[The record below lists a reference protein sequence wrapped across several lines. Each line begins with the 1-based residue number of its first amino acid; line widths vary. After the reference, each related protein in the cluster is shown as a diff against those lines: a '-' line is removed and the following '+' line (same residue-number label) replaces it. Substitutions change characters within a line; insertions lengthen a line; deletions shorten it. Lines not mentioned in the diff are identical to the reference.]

1 MGENNIKASGYRR
14 SRNPS
19 YHAGHNVGTGVGVGA
34 AKIYSKNK
42 ASSKE
47 KAALVEGIG
56 HLGTVKL

>member
-1 MGENNIKASGYRR
+1 MNASGYRT

-19 YHAGHNVGTGVGVGA
+19 YHAGHKGGATGTGAGA

-42 ASSKE
+42 SFSKE
-47 KAALVEGIG
+47 KAALGLGGIG